1 MNNLVKKIN
10 NSAVMDGVY
19 LPTLDGWR
27 AIAIIIVIF
36 AHGFDSIGNVLNA
49 VGINFDFEHMK
60 HLGLFGVQIFFG
72 LSGLLITSRLIASE
86 KKYGRISLKSFYI
99 RRTFRILPPAV
110 VFLFAV
116 GILAL
121 LGVIPITLGR
131 WVSTLFFFANYSTAE
146 GSWYLGHFWSLAV
159 EEHFYMLWPV
169 AFLVLGFTSK
179 RIKFSIATAIF
190 LTLWRA
196 LDFKFQITG
205 SIPAIFWGRTDI
217 QGDNILWG
225 VIVALLY
232 ADSIWKERLNN
243 FLTLPAVLPS
253 LIIMLI
259 FITILPSSDWKLNFV
274 LLTVK
279 AIVIPLAILGT
290 VINGTSILSKTL
302 ETSAF
307 RLIGRLSYSIYL
319 WQQLFLVWNESS
331 IHSFG
336 ALQSLPFNI
345 IAVFTCAILS
355 FLFIEKPLIAMG
367 HKIASKTI

>member
-274 LLTVK
+274 LLTLK

-331 IHSFG
+331 IHSFE

-355 FLFIEKPLIAMG
+355 FLFIEKPFIAMG